1 MIHSCAPAGLP
12 QDTLQDTSAG
22 ARTPRCHAHRGTAR
36 RTVRVLIGAAG
47 VLLAA
52 VAASHPWLVWSW
64 NFSTS
69 LPGSLF
75 VTVRDR
81 LPAPDQLVTYRWPG
95 GFGYPAGSLFHKRV
109 AGRAGDAIAW
119 EGNEVH
125 VAGVAIGAA
134 RARTRDARP
143 LAPLPAGAIAP
154 GEYFVHTAH
163 PDSFDSRYAAHG
175 LVSRAQVVGTAWRV
189 F

>member
-1 MIHSCAPAGLP
+1 MARPCAPAGLP
-12 QDTLQDTSAG
+12 QGTSPG
-22 ARTPRCHAHRGTAR
+22 APTPRCHAHRVTAR
-36 RTVRVLIGAAG
+36 RAVRVLIGAAG
-47 VLLAA
+47 ALLAT
-52 VAASHPWLVWSW
+52 VAASDPWLVWSW

-81 LPAPDQLVTYRWPG
+81 LPAPGELVTYRWPG
-95 GFGYPAGSLFHKRV
+95 GFGYPAGSLFHKQV

-119 EGNEVH
+119 EGHEVR

-175 LVSRAQVVGTAWRV
+175 LVRRAQVVGTAWRV